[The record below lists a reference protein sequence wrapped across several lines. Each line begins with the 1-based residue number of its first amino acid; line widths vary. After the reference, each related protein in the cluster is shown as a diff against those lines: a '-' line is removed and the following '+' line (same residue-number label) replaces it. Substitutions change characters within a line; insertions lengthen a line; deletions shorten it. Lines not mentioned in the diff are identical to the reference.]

1 MSISKKEMI
10 IQIQNFTALLVVN
23 ASGLNIGKKES
34 STPRCSLLIKLLS
47 QTGIIAFS
55 KSMSRCVLL

>member
-55 KSMSRCVLL
+55 KSMSRYVLL